1 MHHSLRLSRLVL
13 FCFLKLRASKTCS
26 KQLKLTVQ
34 SVDSHVSWKKT
45 IHNEHGIRSIS
56 FFRGRPNE
64 HLQLKLWEHVFFMK
78 KICGSSPRTLHQP
91 LAALGS
97 RLGFS
102 TTCCTPGYPPRMI
115 VPFDHQP
122 VILGVLEINL
132 ESNAEVVPEVGLQ
145 DIYSIY
151 IYI

>member
-1 MHHSLRLSRLVL
+1 
-13 FCFLKLRASKTCS
+13 
-26 KQLKLTVQ
+26 
-34 SVDSHVSWKKT
+34 
-45 IHNEHGIRSIS
+45 
-56 FFRGRPNE
+56 
-64 HLQLKLWEHVFFMK
+64 MK

-145 DIYSIY
+145 DIYSIF
-151 IYI
+151 IYIIRIFDVGHGSSHVHLEKMNYPLVI